1 MSSLNWKLLKKDD
14 TFVYELNGNIVLA
27 KVVNEYTPGSY
38 DVKDIKIIKSISPDI
53 KAISW
58 YMTDVIS
65 AKIKLL
71 SYGDDVHEQYPEH
84 FI

>member
-1 MSSLNWKLLKKDD
+1 MSGLNWKLLKKDD
-14 TFVYELNGNIVLA
+14 PFVYDLNGNIVLA
-27 KVVNEYTPGSY
+27 KVVNEYGAGAY
-38 DVKDIKIIKSISPDI
+38 DVKDIKIIKYISPDI

-65 AKIKLL
+65 SKFKLL

>member
-1 MSSLNWKLLKKDD
+1 MSDLNWKLLKKDD
-14 TFVYELNGNIVLA
+14 PFVYDLNGNIMLA
-27 KVVNEYTPGSY
+27 KVVNAYAPGSY

-58 YMTDVIS
+58 YMTDVVS
-65 AKIKLL
+65 AQLKLI
-71 SYGDDVHEQYPEH
+71 SYGDDVHDQYPEH